1 MQKKALA
8 AMTAVGLT
16 AAIAIPT
23 IAFGNARR
31 DLGSFN
37 FEKVANTPLT
47 AKLLGAN
54 EVPPGDA
61 DGVGAAAVTIDINGP
76 NTEVCWDLTYRNITG
91 TPSQAGIR
99 AGAAGA
105 NGALVIA
112 LTNLGP
118 SSASGCSLVAA
129 AVAQQ
134 ILDAPQ
140 NFYVDIRTGDLPNG
154 AIRGQLGAGPPPA
167 GEAHM
172 LASPLRA
179 YDSRDNAGP
188 KLAANETRTISPRRR
203 QERRRQQRDRRA
215 TRCNGGHRHVD
226 SDRDLSPPVAS
237 SSCTAQALV
246 DPPATS
252 SINWAGTNQN
262 LAGQHAGRRRR
273 HWVGEDH
280 RRRSIDARDH
290 RRHRVPVLTRR

>member
-1 MQKKALA
+1 MHKKALA

-76 NTEVCWDLTYRNITG
+76 NTEVCWDLTYRNITSP
-91 TPSQAGIR
+91 PSQAGIR

-105 NGALVIA
+105 NGALVIS

-140 NFYVDIRTGDLPNG
+140 NFYVDIRTSDLPNG
-154 AIRGQLGAGPPPA
+154 AIRGQLSAGPPPA

-188 KLAANETRTISPRRR
+188 KLAANETRVISLADGKNGAGGSVIAVPPG
-203 QERRRQQRDRRA
+203 A
-215 TRCNGGHRHVD
+215 TAAIVTLTVTETVAPGGFVKLY
-226 SDRDLSPPVAS
+226 SA
-237 SSCTAQALV
+237 ALV

-262 LAGQHAGRRRR
+262 LAVSTQVAVDGTGSVKITGGAASTH
-273 HWVGEDH
+273 VI
-280 RRRSIDARDH
+280 ID
-290 RRHRVPVLTRR
+290 VIGYLF